1 MTIEIHLPPKKQ
13 FKLSKHQSA
22 LGGKRRRE
30 AELEKE
36 RARKERTR
44 KAREIRMMSMS
55 DNNGVDGI
63 ARRKRAAK
71 KAKRRSAAN
80 NSTI

>member
-1 MTIEIHLPPKKQ
+1 M
-13 FKLSKHQSA
+13 
-22 LGGKRRRE
+22 
-30 AELEKE
+30 EKE
-36 RARKERTR
+36 RARKERMR